1 MTMQLVE
8 KLYQINVREN
18 FSSVSSKAYLKYYFT
33 ANVSLPDTEFSTH
46 AKFNP
51 TSFLSRGMGN
61 ICGDGDIS
69 EESSPE
75 PETFRRHR
83 SERREYRERY
93 PGVHYFEENRLRDDA
108 YRGNNHENNHDP
120 KCSCYGPTPDE
131 RFFIQRCPHPQVLNT
146 TISKDLAEITEENK
160 AKAQELRQERIHL
173 IKSKVKE
180 ITGKDIEFDTGM
192 INSLL
197 ITFNSKIK

>member
-1 MTMQLVE
+1 MAMQLLELLHLTNVSE
-8 KLYQINVREN
+8 K
-18 FSSVSSKAYLKYYFT
+18 FSSVSKNAYMKYYA

-46 AKFNP
+46 AKFKP

-75 PETFRRHR
+75 PETFRRER
-83 SERREYRERY
+83 SERRDYRERY
-93 PGVHYFEENRLRDDA
+93 PGVHYFEENRLRDNA
-108 YRGNNHENNHDP
+108 YRGNNHEP

-146 TISKDLAEITEENK
+146 TISKDLAEITEESK

-180 ITGKDIEFDTGM
+180 ITGKDIDFDAGM
-192 INSLL
+192 AKSSFL
-197 ITFNSKIK
+197 FHFKF

>member
-1 MTMQLVE
+1 MNMQLVE
-8 KLYQINVREN
+8 KLYQINAREKIL
-18 FSSVSSKAYLKYYFT
+18 SVSSNAYLKYYFI

-51 TSFLSRGMGN
+51 TFFSSRGMGN

-108 YRGNNHENNHDP
+108 YGGNNHESNHEP

-131 RFFIQRCPHPQVLNT
+131 RFFIQRCHHPQVLNT

-180 ITGKDIEFDTGM
+180 ITGKDIDFDTGM
-192 INSLL
+192 
-197 ITFNSKIK
+197 TVFNSI